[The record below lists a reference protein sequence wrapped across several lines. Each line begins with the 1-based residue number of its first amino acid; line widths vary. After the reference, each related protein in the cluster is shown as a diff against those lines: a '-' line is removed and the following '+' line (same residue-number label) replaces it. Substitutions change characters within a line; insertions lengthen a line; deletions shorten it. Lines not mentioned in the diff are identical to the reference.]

1 MFLSFL
7 HSHFQDKLLPPRI
20 ERESD
25 ESDEDESPKAAPL
38 RFQHRTTSPNSSE
51 ENNRHHRNH
60 RNRGDHHSHRNRRN
74 HRNRRDDSNDL
85 EDPNDPNDPSE
96 EGNEDLSGEV
106 VPISGE
112 DDTPFSEQ
120 EDRRR
125 QRRLTMGQ
133 TLERGLYGFSLFV
146 KRWLRVIGHFA
157 SGRWDRVLTHS
168 RELYL
173 RIGLGHRSDLLP
185 LLHHRLLS
193 LHQEVI
199 AANWPSLTSRLL
211 FFLCSCFL
219 LLDYIIRMAQP
230 SLPHF
235 LLLVACNHASF
246 MDSCSNL

>member
-1 MFLSFL
+1 MFVSFL
-7 HSHFQDKLLPPRI
+7 HSHLQDKLLPPRV

-25 ESDEDESPKAAPL
+25 ESDEDESPKATPL

-51 ENNRHHRNH
+51 ESNRHHRNH

-74 HRNRRDDSNDL
+74 RRDDSNDL
-85 EDPNDPNDPSE
+85 DDPDDPNDPNED
-96 EGNEDLSGEV
+96 GNEDLSGEV

-120 EDRRR
+120 EERRR

-133 TLERGLYGFSLFV
+133 RLERGLYRFSLFV

-173 RIGLGHRSDLLP
+173 RVGLGHRSDLLP

-193 LHQEVI
+193 LHQGVI
-199 AANWPSLTSRLL
+199 TVRSVSHL
-211 FFLCSCFL
+211 
-219 LLDYIIRMAQP
+219 
-230 SLPHF
+230 
-235 LLLVACNHASF
+235 
-246 MDSCSNL
+246 